1 MLPSSSATHSPA
13 AGVLWRAQSPQI
25 TTHPSPDKESERQT
39 EHVLLPTLL
48 IATRCLALANLAALG
63 FLFVSAGLFVQDS
76 RGLGVHGLAAIGIHV
91 TSGFLAVTLILFAR
105 ATKTGLVPAVLAVA
119 LFGLTFL
126 QALLGSAMTL
136 TQHVSG
142 ALVLTV
148 MATWLTAWAFSCQ
161 RRSTAGRSSESRS
174 DYLEGAPS

>member
-1 MLPSSSATHSPA
+1 MFSPK
-13 AGVLWRAQSPQI
+13 S
-25 TTHPSPDKESERQT
+25 
-39 EHVLLPTLL
+39 LL
-48 IATRCLALANLAALG
+48 IAARCLCLAQLATLG
-63 FLFVSAGLFVQDS
+63 FLFASAGLVVQDF
-76 RGLGVHGLAAIGIHV
+76 RGLGVHGLAAIGIHL
-91 TSGFLAVTLILFAR
+91 TSGFLAVTLILFVR
-105 ATKTGLVPAVLAVA
+105 LTKTGLVPAITAVA

-161 RRSTAGRSSESRS
+161 RRSHTRRSSESRS

>member
-1 MLPSSSATHSPA
+1 ML
-13 AGVLWRAQSPQI
+13 SPQ
-25 TTHPSPDKESERQT
+25 S
-39 EHVLLPTLL
+39 LL
-48 IATRCLALANLAALG
+48 IAARCLCLAQLATLG
-63 FLFVSAGLFVQDS
+63 FLFASAGLIVQDF
-76 RGLGVHGLAAIGIHV
+76 RGLGAHGLAAIGIHI

-105 ATKTGLVPAVLAVA
+105 LTKTGLMPAITAVA

-136 TQHVSG
+136 PQHVSG

-148 MATWLTAWAFSCQ
+148 MATWLTAWAFSAQ
-161 RRSTAGRSSESRS
+161 RRSHTPRSSESRS